1 MSLPFDATLKEL
13 VQAHPAD
20 WLAMLDESPAG
31 PIEILTP
38 DLSTLTAFTDIV
50 LRTGDSLLH
59 LDFQSGPDPT
69 LPRRILLYNVL
80 LHDGYGSPVHSVV
93 ILLRPRADRGDLT
106 GALSYVAR
114 PGRGKLE
121 FAFEVIRLWQV
132 PVERLLA
139 SGLGTLPLAVLGQMP
154 GGQTSDEGLPEVI
167 ARLIQ
172 RIEGEAPP
180 EQAPILI
187 TASYVLMGLRLS
199 RERAIELFQGV
210 RKMRDSTTYQAILDE
225 GRAEGEIKG
234 RAEGLIMGE
243 SKGRA
248 EEARQLLLR
257 LGRKKL
263 GPPQASIEETIRGI
277 DNVERLELLME
288 RLLDSTS
295 WQDLIQTP

>member
-20 WLAMLDESPAG
+20 WDWLAMLDVPLSG
-31 PIEILTP
+31 PVEILTP

-50 LRTGDSLLH
+50 LSTGDSLLH

-80 LHDGYGSPVHSVV
+80 LHDGYGVPVHSVV

-106 GALSYVAR
+106 GTLSYAAR

-132 PVERLLA
+132 PVERLLR

-154 GGQTSDEGLPEVI
+154 AGRAADEALPEVI
-167 ARLIQ
+167 ARLVQ
-172 RIEGEAPP
+172 RIEGEAPS
-180 EQAPILI
+180 EQGPILL
-187 TASYVLMGLRLS
+187 TASFVLTGLRVSQQRVL
-199 RERAIELFQGV
+199 ELFQGV
-210 RKMRDSTTYQAILDE
+210 RKMRESTAYQAILDE
-225 GRAEGEIKG
+225 G

-263 GPPQASIEETIRGI
+263 GPSEARVEETIRGI
-277 DNVERLELLME
+277 DNVDRLELLIE
-288 RLLDSTS
+288 RLLEAAS
-295 WQDLIQTP
+295 WQELLQTP

>member
-13 VQAHPAD
+13 VQTHPAD
-20 WLAMLDESPAG
+20 WLAMLDLPLSG
-31 PIEILTP
+31 PVEILTP

-80 LHDGYGSPVHSVV
+80 LHDGYGVPVHSVV

-106 GALSYVAR
+106 GTLSYAAR

-154 GGQTSDEGLPEVI
+154 AGRAPDEALPAVI
-167 ARLIQ
+167 AQLVQ

-180 EQAPILI
+180 EQGPILL
-187 TASYVLMGLRLS
+187 TASFVLTGLRVSQQRVL
-199 RERAIELFQGV
+199 ELFQGV
-210 RKMRDSTTYQAILDE
+210 RKMRESTAYQAILDE
-225 GRAEGEIKG
+225 GRAE
-234 RAEGLIMGE
+234 
-243 SKGRA
+243 
-248 EEARQLLLR
+248 EARRLLLR
-257 LGRKKL
+257 LGRKHL
-263 GPPQASIEETIRGI
+263 GNPEAAVEATVRAIT
-277 DNVERLELLME
+277 DVERLEMLAE
-288 RLLDSTS
+288 RVTEVAS
-295 WQDLIQTP
+295 WQDLLQTP